1 MVIMDWVNSV
11 MRLWIVSMTETI
23 WEVKMVQLK
32 YFLKNTTALTG
43 AAIALTL
50 GLFAG
55 QAQAADVIKCVY
67 PYWFG
72 FAPTLVAQDLGYFA
86 EEGIEVDSVFD
97 NDRANVYPALETN
110 EIQCTMRTIGEH
122 MSRPL
127 KADSNYVV
135 IGVID
140 VSIGADGVVGA
151 PGINK
156 ATDLI
161 GKTFAGEINH
171 PGTLMLA
178 HALKQAGHDLSEV
191 NIRMIATDD
200 AQAVFEDPE
209 VSAVA
214 TWEPM
219 LSGIVATTSR
229 KGSSILLSSKDFNG
243 LITDVVIVNKKDY
256 QANRGKYEAMMRGIY
271 RAVDLFNKDPEKF
284 LASAAPQYDV
294 TPDVMMGDL
303 GGVYYTSYEDAQEFF
318 GTGGGTAKLKT
329 VIDSL
334 NTINVDLDLQDA
346 AISYDAMVDPSLTD
360 GLFNGKKR

>member
-1 MVIMDWVNSV
+1 
-11 MRLWIVSMTETI
+11 
-23 WEVKMVQLK
+23 MVQFMSSPQFSVVLR
-32 YFLKNTTALTG
+32 G
-43 AAIALTL
+43 ARKKVVRMGGMVAVAMVLL
-50 GLFAG
+50 VGPP
-55 QAQAADVIKCVY
+55 AQAEDVIKCAY

-72 FAPTLVAQDLGYFA
+72 FAPTLVAQDLGYFG
-86 EEGIEVDSVFD
+86 EEGLTVDSVFD

-110 EIQCTMRTIGEH
+110 DIQCTMRTIGEH

-127 KADSNYVV
+127 EADSNYVV

-140 VSIGADGVVGA
+140 VSVGADGVVGA

-156 ATDLI
+156 PTDLI

-178 HALKQAGHDLSEV
+178 HALKEAGHSLSEV

-200 AQAVFEDPE
+200 GQAVFEDPE

-229 KGSSILLSSKDFNG
+229 IGSSILLSSKDFNG

-256 QANRGKYEAMMRGIY
+256 EANREKYAAFMRGIY
-271 RAVDLFNKDPEKF
+271 RAVDLFNKDPDKF

-303 GGVYYTSYEDAQEFF
+303 GGVYYTTYEDAEDFF
-318 GTGGGTAKLKT
+318 GVGGKSPKLKS

-346 AISYDAMVDPSLTD
+346 AIAYEDMVDPTLTD
-360 GLFNGKKR
+360 GLFEGKMR

>member
-1 MVIMDWVNSV
+1 MNRFGNLQTQTESIVGHGATKTLSRMVGVLAV
-11 MRLWIVSMTETI
+11 AAGLLTTGLVTEP
-23 WEVKMVQLK
+23 
-32 YFLKNTTALTG
+32 A
-43 AAIALTL
+43 
-50 GLFAG
+50 
-55 QAQAADVIKCVY
+55 QAQAAPDVIKCAY

-86 EEGIEVDSVFD
+86 EEGLEIESVFD

-110 EIQCTMRTIGEH
+110 DIQCTMRTIGEH

-127 KADSNYVV
+127 MADSNYVV

-140 VSIGADGVVGA
+140 VSVGADGVVGA
-151 PGINK
+151 PGINT

-171 PGTLMLA
+171 PGTVMLA
-178 HALKQAGHDLSEV
+178 YALKKAGHSLSEV

-200 AQAVFEDPE
+200 AQAVFEDDE
-209 VSAVA
+209 ISAVA

-219 LSGIVATTSR
+219 LSGIVDTTSR
-229 KGSSILLSSKDFNG
+229 KGSKVLLSSKDFDG

-256 QANRGKYEAMMRGIY
+256 EANREKYAAMMRGIY
-271 RAVDLFNKDPEKF
+271 RAVDLFNKDPDKF

-303 GGVYYTSYEDAQEFF
+303 GGVYYTSYEDALDFF
-318 GTGGGTAKLKT
+318 GVDGRASKLES
-329 VIDSL
+329 VVDSL

-346 AISYDAMVDPSLTD
+346 IIPYSAMVDATLTK
-360 GLFNGKKR
+360 GLFDGKMR